1 VLHTTSTPH
10 SPPGTHVPPPP
21 PPTTTTSYTA
31 ATSYSHH
38 GWPPHL
44 QATAADRAARVAPL
58 KPTSLR
64 LLLLL
69 LAPPPL
75 LGGGHSAGGGVP
87 DVLGVL
93 VDGAVCAELA
103 GA

>member
-1 VLHTTSTPH
+1 
-10 SPPGTHVPPPP
+10 
-21 PPTTTTSYTA
+21 
-31 ATSYSHH
+31 
-38 GWPPHL
+38 
-44 QATAADRAARVAPL
+44 L